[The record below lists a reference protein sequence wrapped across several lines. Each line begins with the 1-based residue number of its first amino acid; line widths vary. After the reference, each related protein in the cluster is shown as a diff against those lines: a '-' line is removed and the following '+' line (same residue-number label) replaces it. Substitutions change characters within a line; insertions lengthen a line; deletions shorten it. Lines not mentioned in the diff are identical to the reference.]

1 MITIVSKVSNILDNR
16 MKIAIIGCG
25 YVGTKVAKLWSQ
37 NGHQVTV
44 TTTTPERASELKNIT
59 SQVVVMKGN
68 DPQAMQDVLQN
79 QDMVLLSVG
88 FRSHIGMEYKQ
99 TYLETAQTLVA
110 TLKKTPNIQQVIY
123 TSSYSVYGDKNG
135 EWTDENSP
143 ANPSTEN
150 GKILHETEK
159 VLLSASTPQQRI
171 CILRLGGIYG
181 PGRELIKIFSR
192 SAGKTRPGT
201 GDHVTNWIHLDDI
214 VGAVEFAR
222 DRQLQGIYNLV
233 NDVPMKGR
241 ELLDGLHQYQGLEKV
256 SWDGSP
262 SSMRPFNA
270 RVSNKKLRDEG
281 FELVH
286 PTIVF

>member
-1 MITIVSKVSNILDNR
+1 

-44 TTTTPERASELKNIT
+44 TTTTPEKVSELENVAQ
-59 SQVVVMKGN
+59 QVVVMKGN

-79 QDMVLLSVG
+79 QEMVLLSVG

-110 TLKKTPNIQQVIY
+110 TLKKTPNIQQIIY
-123 TSSYSVYGDKNG
+123 TGSYSVYGDKNG
-135 EWTDENSP
+135 EWIDENSP
-143 ANPSTEN
+143 VTPASEN
-150 GKILHETEK
+150 GNILHETEQ
-159 VLLSASTPQQRI
+159 VLLSASTPQQRV
-171 CILRLGGIYG
+171 CLLRLGGIYG

-192 SAGKTRPGT
+192 WAGKTRPGT
-201 GDHVTNWIHLDDI
+201 GDDVTNWIHLDDI

-233 NDVPMKGR
+233 NDVPMKGK
-241 ELLDGLHQYQGLEKV
+241 ELLDSLHKYQGLEKV

-270 RVSNKKLRDEG
+270 RVSNKKLKDEG

-286 PTIVF
+286 PEIVF

>member
-1 MITIVSKVSNILDNR
+1 

-37 NGHQVTV
+37 NGHQLTV
-44 TTTTPERASELKNIT
+44 TTTTPERVSELENVAQ
-59 SQVVVMKGN
+59 QVVVMKGH
-68 DPQAMQDVLQN
+68 DPNAMKDVLQN
-79 QDMVLLSVG
+79 QQVVLLSVG
-88 FRSHIGMEYKQ
+88 NRDRTGIGYRK
-99 TYLETAQTLVA
+99 TYLETAQTLVTA
-110 TLKKTPNIQQVIY
+110 LKKAPNIQQVIY
-123 TSSYSVYGDKNG
+123 TASYSVYGDTNG
-135 EWTDENSP
+135 EWVDENTP

-150 GKILHETEK
+150 GNILHETEQ
-159 VLLSASTPQQRI
+159 VLLSASTPQQRV

-192 SAGKTRPGT
+192 WGGKTRPGT
-201 GDHVTNWIHLDDI
+201 GDDVTNWIHLDDI

-222 DRQLQGIYNLV
+222 ERQLQGIYNLV
-233 NDVPMKGR
+233 NDLPIKGR
-241 ELLDGLHQYQGLEKV
+241 ELLDGLHKYQGLEKV

>member
-1 MITIVSKVSNILDNR
+1 
-16 MKIAIIGCG
+16 
-25 YVGTKVAKLWSQ
+25 
-37 NGHQVTV
+37 
-44 TTTTPERASELKNIT
+44 TTPEKVSELKNIT

-123 TSSYSVYGDKNG
+123 TGSYSVYGDKNG
-135 EWTDENSP
+135 EWIDENSP
-143 ANPSTEN
+143 ANPSTDN
-150 GKILHETEK
+150 GKILHETEQ
-159 VLLSASTPQQRI
+159 VLLSASTPQQRV

-192 SAGKTRPGT
+192 WGGKTRPGT
-201 GDHVTNWIHLDDI
+201 GDDVTNWIHLDDI
-214 VGAVEFAR
+214 VGAVEFAI

-233 NDVPMKGR
+233 NDVPIKGK
-241 ELLDGLHQYQGLEKV
+241 ELLDSLHKYQGLEKV

-286 PTIVF
+286 PEIVF

>member
-1 MITIVSKVSNILDNR
+1 

-44 TTTTPERASELKNIT
+44 TTTTPERVSELKNIT

-123 TSSYSVYGDKNG
+123 TSSYSVYGDTNG
-135 EWTDENSP
+135 EWVDENTP

-150 GKILHETEK
+150 GNILHETEK
-159 VLLSASTPQQRI
+159 VLLSASTPQQPV

-201 GDHVTNWIHLDDI
+201 GDYVTNWIHLDDI

-233 NDVPMKGR
+233 NDAPMKGR
-241 ELLDGLHQYQGLEKV
+241 ELLDSLHKYQGLEKV
-256 SWDGSP
+256 SWDGST

-286 PTIVF
+286 PKIVF

>member
-1 MITIVSKVSNILDNR
+1 

-44 TTTTPERASELKNIT
+44 TTTTPEKVSELKNIT
-59 SQVVVMKGN
+59 SQVVVMKGHDHN
-68 DPQAMQDVLQN
+68 AIENVLQN
-79 QDMVLLSVG
+79 QEIVLLSVG
-88 FRSHIGMEYKQ
+88 NRDRTGIGYRK
-99 TYLETAQTLVA
+99 TYLETAQTLVTA
-110 TLKKTPNIQQVIY
+110 LKKAPNIQQVIY
-123 TSSYSVYGDKNG
+123 TGSYSVYGDTNG
-135 EWTDENSP
+135 EWVDENTP
-143 ANPSTEN
+143 ANPSTDN
-150 GKILHETEK
+150 GKILHETEQ
-159 VLLSASTPQQRI
+159 VLLSASTPQQRV

-192 SAGKTRPGT
+192 WGGKTRPGT
-201 GDHVTNWIHLDDI
+201 GDDVTNWIHLDDI

-233 NDVPMKGR
+233 NDVPMKGK
-241 ELLDGLHQYQGLEKV
+241 ELLDGLHKYQGLEKV

>member
-1 MITIVSKVSNILDNR
+1 

-44 TTTTPERASELKNIT
+44 TTTTPEKVSELKNIT

-123 TSSYSVYGDKNG
+123 TASYSVYGDKNG

-150 GKILHETEK
+150 GKILHQTEQ
-159 VLLSASTPQQRI
+159 VLLSASTPQQRV

-192 SAGKTRPGT
+192 SAGKTRSGT
-201 GDHVTNWIHLDDI
+201 GDDVTNWIHLDDI

-233 NDVPMKGR
+233 NDVPMKGK
-241 ELLDGLHQYQGLEKV
+241 ELLDSLHKYQGLEKV

-262 SSMRPFNA
+262 SSMRPFNV

-286 PTIVF
+286 PKIVF